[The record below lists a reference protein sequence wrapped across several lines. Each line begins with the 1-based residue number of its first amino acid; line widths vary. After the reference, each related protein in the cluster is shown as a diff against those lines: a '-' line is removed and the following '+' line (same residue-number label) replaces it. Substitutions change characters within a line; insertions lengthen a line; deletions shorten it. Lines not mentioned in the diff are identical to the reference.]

1 MKVNPDKC
9 HILLNTK
16 NPISVLLEGA
26 CTAYNLCEKLLGITI
41 DSDLKFGEHIS
52 DLCNKVN
59 KNINALFRVTGYVSL
74 EKCRIVIET
83 FVELPFNM
91 DVTLQNFE

>member
-1 MKVNPDKC
+1 MKVNPGKC

-16 NPISVLLEGA
+16 KPIDVLLEGA
-26 CTAYNLCEKLLGITI
+26 CITYNSCEKLLRITI
-41 DSDLKFGEHIS
+41 DSDLKFGKHIS
-52 DLCNKVN
+52 ELFNKVS
-59 KNINALFRVTGYVSL
+59 KNINALFQVTGYMSL